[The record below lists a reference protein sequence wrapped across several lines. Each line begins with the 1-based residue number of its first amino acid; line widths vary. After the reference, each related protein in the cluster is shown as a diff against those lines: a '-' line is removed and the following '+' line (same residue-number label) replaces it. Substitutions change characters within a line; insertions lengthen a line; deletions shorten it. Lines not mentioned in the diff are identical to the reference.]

1 MYILHLPS
9 WFPEADKPFTGN
21 FIEKHIDAIS
31 LFQDSIT
38 LKVVKS
44 YDCRPKM
51 TDEIISPKNRVI
63 TFYLSPKNG
72 IIGRLLNKT
81 LTKYYY
87 FKGIIYIY
95 KNYGIPALIHIH
107 VAYPMG
113 GLALFLKRIWE
124 VPIILTEHWS
134 VYHAENWRQI
144 SSIKQR
150 KIKHL
155 LKNIDGLT
163 TVSNHLMQSIK
174 SKRPVSHGFIISN
187 VVNTDLFVPDSV
199 VKEKTQMIHI
209 STLEQ
214 KSKNIMGILKVI
226 SEIMEIRD
234 DFVLHIISEFEN
246 PEAIQ
251 YVKDHQLEPFVEF
264 LGSMPE
270 QQVATTLREH
280 HFLLLFSNYENQPC
294 VILEAF
300 SCALPVIAT
309 TVGGIPEI
317 VNQERGVLVPR
328 KDEKAFKDAILKMLD
343 EHTQYNKIDIR
354 EYAVHNFSPD
364 QIGKAFH
371 QIYKMFLAY

>member
-9 WFPEADKPFTGN
+9 WFPEADKPYTGN

-44 YDCRPKM
+44 YVSRLKM
-51 TDEIISPKNRVI
+51 TDETVSPKNRVI
-63 TFYLSPKNG
+63 TFYVAHKNG
-72 IIGRLLNKT
+72 FAGRLWNKIF
-81 LTKYYY
+81 TKYYY
-87 FKGIIYIY
+87 YRGIFYIQ
-95 KNYGIPALIHIH
+95 KKYGIPALIHLH

-174 SKRPVSHGFIISN
+174 SIRPVSQGFIISN

-251 YVKDHQLEPFVEF
+251 YVKDHQLEPFVVF

-270 QQVATTLREH
+270 LQVAATLSEH

-300 SCALPVIAT
+300 SCGLPVIAT

-317 VNQERGVLVPR
+317 VNDERGVLVPR
-328 KDEKAFKDAILKMLD
+328 KDEQALKDAILKMLD
-343 EHTQYNKIDIR
+343 EHTQYNKTDIR
-354 EYAVHNFSPD
+354 DYAVHNFSPY
-364 QIGKAFH
+364 QIGNAFH
-371 QIYKMFLAY
+371 HIYKMLLAH